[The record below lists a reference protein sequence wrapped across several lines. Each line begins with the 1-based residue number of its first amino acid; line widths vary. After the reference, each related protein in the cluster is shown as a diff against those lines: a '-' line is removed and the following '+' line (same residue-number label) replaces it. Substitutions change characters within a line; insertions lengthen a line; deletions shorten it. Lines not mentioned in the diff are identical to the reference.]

1 MVRIAHIGLASYFTE
16 NMAYQD
22 NQLSHQ
28 NAVDGHDVLF
38 VSNASKYVDGKIVD
52 TGYEDFR
59 LEDGV
64 RLVRMPYRNILNKSI
79 SIKIRAV
86 RGLYDLLDEFRP
98 DVILFHGLA
107 CWSVLDVIRYKKRH
121 PDVKFYA
128 DTHTSTYNS
137 GRNWVSLHI
146 MHRIFYRW
154 LIRCAMP
161 YLEKYFYVG
170 ASEREFSREH
180 YDVPAE
186 KMEFFPLGG
195 NPPEAETAAHHR
207 AKCRQM
213 LAMADGELLLV
224 HSGKLDALKRTK
236 ELLEAFAAVPELKA
250 RLAVIGDIPET
261 EKQNLLQLMEAD
273 SRVAYL
279 GWKTSTELLEYLC
292 ACDLYCQPG
301 SVSATLQNA
310 VCCGCPVMAYPHLSY
325 TEELDYGNILWVKTQ
340 ADMETVFR
348 DLAAG
353 KVAPDA
359 LREGS
364 RRCARELLDYRTL
377 AARLYR

>member
-16 NMAYQD
+16 NMTYQD

-38 VSNASKYVDGKIVD
+38 VTNASKYVDGKIAD

-79 SIKIRAV
+79 SIKVRAV
-86 RGLYDLLDEFRP
+86 RGLYDLLEEFDP

-121 PDVKFYA
+121 PAVKLYA
-128 DTHTSTYNS
+128 DTHTSAYNS

-154 LIRCAMP
+154 LIGCAMP
-161 YLEKYFYVG
+161 YLEKFFYVG
-170 ASEREFSREH
+170 ASEREFARAH
-180 YDVPAE
+180 YNVPE
-186 KMEFFPLGG
+186 KMMEFFPLGG
-195 NPPEAETAAHHR
+195 NPPEAETAALHR
-207 AKCRQM
+207 AKCRKM

-261 EKQNLLQLMEAD
+261 EKQNLLPLMEAD

-279 GWKTSTELLEYLC
+279 GWKTSAELLEYLC

-340 ADMETVFR
+340 ADMEAVFR

-353 KVAPDA
+353 KVTPDA

-364 RRCARELLDYRTL
+364 LRCARELLDYRTL